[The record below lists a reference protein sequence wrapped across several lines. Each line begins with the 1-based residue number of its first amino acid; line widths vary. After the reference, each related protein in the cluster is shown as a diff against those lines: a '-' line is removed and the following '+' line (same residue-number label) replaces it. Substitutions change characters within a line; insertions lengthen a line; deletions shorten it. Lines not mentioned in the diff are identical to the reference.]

1 MKRIS
6 IAVLLLFTT
15 TLYAFGQGGAM
26 SASDGLPQAPPQELL
41 ESFTKLCSRV
51 PANEACT
58 TGYFSVKY
66 RPLQFT
72 VRGGEFLAEYGWLFE
87 ILSHEDCEATDQC
100 EVFFELPT
108 NNGEYR
114 MALSYKGNLESVK
127 ISSKPSS
134 TFLYLTLEGH
144 TWKLN
149 PNTGDYDDMDQ
160 YQKDQVR
167 AKEAKK
173 QEDQALHQSWLYKTA
188 LSLPIQYGMSQSAVE
203 QILQRNGYHYS
214 GAFGGAP
221 WVCLPPEWQ
230 LNNSD
235 ILAQQGVVQDLL
247 TACSTEYKQG
257 NNGVQ
262 LILSFELAQRKRNP
276 EGGLYQIITDHLT
289 MAEFAKGG
297 TVIKRMSEHDCKI
310 TNEENREYGNN
321 EFCIPF

>member
-1 MKRIS
+1 LNPSPICAR
-6 IAVLLLFTT
+6 
-15 TLYAFGQGGAM
+15 
-26 SASDGLPQAPPQELL
+26 P
-41 ESFTKLCSRV
+41 
-51 PANEACT
+51 
-58 TGYFSVKY
+58 YFSVKY

-72 VRGGEFLAEYGWLFE
+72 VHPGGEFLAEYGWLFE
-87 ILSHEDCEATDQC
+87 ILSHEDCEAKDQC

-108 NNGEYR
+108 NEGQGPYH
-114 MALSYKGNLESVK
+114 MALSYKGNLQSVK
-127 ISSKPSS
+127 ISSKPSN

-149 PNTGDYDDMDQ
+149 PDTIDYDDMDQ
-160 YQKDQVR
+160 
-167 AKEAKK
+167 AKEAEK

-188 LSLPIQYGMSQSAVE
+188 LSLPVQYGMSQFAVE
-203 QILQRNGYHYS
+203 RILQRNGYHYS
-214 GAFGGAP
+214 GASGGSP

-230 LNNSD
+230 LNHSD

-297 TVIKRMSEHDCKI
+297 TVIKRMTEHDCKI